1 MRISGFRVSGLVEKA
16 TTNHTTPRQE
26 ALETEFSD
34 GHGLLEGADVIRANR
49 WAVAAGRRGRD
60 KKGDRAGRG
69 PFGLALLEHGL

>member
-34 GHGLLEGADVIRANR
+34 GHGLLEGADVIRADGQ
-49 WAVAAGRRGRD
+49 WLQGGGAEKERGT
-60 KKGDRAGRG
+60 G
-69 PFGLALLEHGL
+69 PGGGLLV